1 MFKLRIVGDLGFEV
15 WQDIPGYE
23 GRYQASTYGRI
34 KSLAHYRKGCNG
46 SKVFY
51 KEKILSLK
59 RNLTY
64 ICAILNYKCYLVH
77 RLVAITFIP
86 NPDNLPQ
93 VNHVD
98 ENKRN
103 NRVENLEWCTKS
115 YNINYGK
122 GAINRSIT
130 SKKSHSGISVR
141 ILQYNLDGTLLKEY
155 SSLHEIERQYKF
167 KRSHISSC
175 CKGKLKTAY
184 GFLWRYAE

>member
-23 GRYQASTYGRI
+23 GRYQASTYGRF

-64 ICAILNYKCYLVH
+64 ICVFLNYKCYLAH
-77 RLVAITFIP
+77 RIVAITFIP

-93 VNHVD
+93 VNHID

-122 GAINRSIT
+122 GAVNRSIT
-130 SKKSHSGISVR
+130 SKKSH
-141 ILQYNLDGTLLKEY
+141 Q
-155 SSLHEIERQYKF
+155 
-167 KRSHISSC
+167 
-175 CKGKLKTAY
+175 
-184 GFLWRYAE
+184 